1 VAALSDCASVRCE
14 TGAGGDR
21 AAKMLAERRGRK
33 RHEFDGE
40 QQNELSQSKRRSTV
54 LVK

>member
-1 VAALSDCASVRCE
+1 
-14 TGAGGDR
+14 
-21 AAKMLAERRGRK
+21 MLAERRSRK
-33 RHEFDGE
+33 WYEYGGE